1 MFSVRNR
8 TVLVC
13 LIAIATASTSTFA
26 QGGPGA
32 KRTGAQG
39 GRRPGGDQITSIDN
53 ASAA

>member
-1 MFSVRNR
+1 MFSVRTR

-32 KRTGAQG
+32 QGARVHKAAG
-39 GRRPGGDQITSIDN
+39 GR
-53 ASAA
+53 AAIRSHR